1 MQDQKRMLNA
11 REVSE
16 RLGVSTTT
24 AYTVIRELNV
34 DMAKRGCKTIV
45 GRVSKDYF
53 EEVFFG
59 SGDERGDKDVR

>member
-24 AYTVIRELNV
+24 AYTVIRELNA
-34 DMAKRGCKTIV
+34 DTAKRGCRTIA
-45 GRVSKDYF
+45 GRVSEEYF

-59 SGDERGDKDVR
+59 SGDGRGDGDVR

>member
-24 AYTVIRELNV
+24 AYTVIRELNA
-34 DMAKRGCKTIV
+34 DMTKRGCRTIA
-45 GRVSKDYF
+45 GRVSEEYF
-53 EEVFFG
+53 EETFFG
-59 SGDERGDKDVR
+59 SGDGRGDGDVR